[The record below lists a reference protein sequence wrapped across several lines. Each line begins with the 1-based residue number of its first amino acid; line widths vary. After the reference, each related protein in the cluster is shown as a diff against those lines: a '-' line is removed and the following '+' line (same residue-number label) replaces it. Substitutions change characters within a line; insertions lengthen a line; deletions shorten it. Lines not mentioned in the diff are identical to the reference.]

1 MRGLSF
7 TPLLAAYR
15 AWRDR
20 NRFPVGKHRLAAG
33 QQPYQFTTRA
43 A

>member
-7 TPLLAAYR
+7 TQLVVAFR
-15 AWRDR
+15 AWRER

-33 QQPYQFTTRA
+33 QQPYQFTA
-43 A
+43 